1 MPDPSM
7 NNDLISNK
15 RILMIA
21 TMLSAMMLAAST
33 MPSLV
38 PTTAFAQQSVAS
50 GINANVDEILSQQ
63 PNPGSAA
70 TEDEPETSDGDDA
83 GASAATEDEP
93 ETSAATE
100 DEPETSDGDTSEV
113 TPVNSGINLDS
124 DSEEDTTPVNEE
136 DSVTVDPVVQ
146 SAVQSDLNVNV
157 DTAVVMDEEDCDEAS
172 NEVVQA
178 NGQES
183 DQQAATEGR
192 VGDNSMYVGPKM
204 QLSEQVA
211 LNANVDIDVVLVDGC
226 KPVDDITQVNA
237 QSSDQGTSSDLES
250 SPSGTAIFPANQ
262 RADKFAYN
270 IGVEKDFVL

>member
-7 NNDLISNK
+7 NIDFVTNK

-21 TMLSAMMLAAST
+21 TMLSSMMLAASM

-38 PTTAFAQQSVAS
+38 PTTAFAQNVPDASVINENVERALSGQS
-50 GINANVDEILSQQ
+50 
-63 PNPGSAA
+63 GSDSAAAA
-70 TEDEPETSDGDDA
+70 TEEDGQEASDGDDTGSA
-83 GASAATEDEP
+83 AATE
-93 ETSAATE
+93 E
-100 DEPETSDGDTSEV
+100 DGQEASDGDTSEV

-124 DSEEDTTPVNEE
+124 NSEEDTTPVNSE
-136 DSVTVDPVVQ
+136 DSLTVDPVVQ

-157 DTAVVMDEEDCDEAS
+157 DTALVMDEEDCDEAS

-183 DQQAATEGR
+183 GQQAATEGR
-192 VGDNSMYVGPKM
+192 VGDNSIFVGPKL

-226 KPVDDITQVNA
+226 NPTDDITQVNA
-237 QSSDQGTSSDLES
+237 QSQDQGIGSDLTSSE
-250 SPSGTAIFPANQ
+250 SGTAIFPAYQMADNQ
-262 RADKFAYN
+262 AYN
-270 IGVEKDFVL
+270 YGVEQDYVLPVL

>member
-7 NNDLISNK
+7 NIDFVTNK

-21 TMLSAMMLAAST
+21 TMLSSMMLAASM

-38 PTTAFAQQSVAS
+38 PTTAFAQNVPDASVINENVERALSGQS
-50 GINANVDEILSQQ
+50 
-63 PNPGSAA
+63 GSDSAAAA
-70 TEDEPETSDGDDA
+70 TEEDGQEASDGDDTGSA
-83 GASAATEDEP
+83 AATE
-93 ETSAATE
+93 E
-100 DEPETSDGDTSEV
+100 DGQEASDGDTSEV

-124 DSEEDTTPVNEE
+124 NSEEDTTPVNSE
-136 DSVTVDPVVQ
+136 DSLTVDPVVQ

-157 DTAVVMDEEDCDEAS
+157 DTALVMDEEDCDEAS

-183 DQQAATEGR
+183 GQQAATEGR
-192 VGDNSMYVGPKM
+192 VGDNSIFVGPKL

-226 KPVDDITQVNA
+226 NPSDDITQVNA
-237 QSSDQGTSSDLES
+237 QSQDQGIGSDLTSSE
-250 SPSGTAIFPANQ
+250 SGTAIFPAYQMADNQ
-262 RADKFAYN
+262 AYN
-270 IGVEKDFVL
+270 YGVEQDYVLPVL

>member
-7 NNDLISNK
+7 NIDFVSNK

-21 TMLSAMMLAAST
+21 TMLSSMMLAASM

-38 PTTAFAQQSVAS
+38 PTTAFAQNVAS
-50 GINANVDEILSQQ
+50 GPDVSAINANVENALSEQL
-63 PNPGSAA
+63 GSDSAAA
-70 TEDEPETSDGDDA
+70 TEEDGQETSDGDDS
-83 GASAATEDEP
+83 GAAAATE
-93 ETSAATE
+93 E
-100 DEPETSDGDTSEV
+100 DGQETSDGGTSEV

-124 DSEEDTTPVNEE
+124 DSEEDTTPVNSE
-136 DSVTVDPVVQ
+136 DSLTVDPVVH
-146 SAVQSDLNVNV
+146 SAIQSDMNVNV

-192 VGDNSMYVGPKM
+192 VGDNSIFVGPKL

-211 LNANVDIDVVLVDGC
+211 LNANVDLDVVLVDGC
-226 KPVDDITQVNA
+226 NPTDDITQVNA
-237 QSSDQGTSSDLES
+237 QSQDQGIGSDLTSSE
-250 SPSGTAIFPANQ
+250 SGTAIFPAYQ
-262 RADKFAYN
+262 MADKHAYN
-270 IGVEKDFVL
+270 VGVEKDYVLPVL

>member
-1 MPDPSM
+1 
-7 NNDLISNK
+7 
-15 RILMIA
+15 MIA

>member
-7 NNDLISNK
+7 NIDFVSNK